1 MLLHPTKREIKSNR
15 FAQHML
21 NSLYGALLALTVWP
35 LNGSIAV
42 PINKPSDVALEF
54 IILHNNDMHAR
65 FEQTSKTTGKC
76 TPEMANTNKCYGGF
90 ARVAYEVRKYRQE
103 AENGGPSVLYLN
115 AGDTYT
121 GTPWF
126 TIFKDNITAAFLN
139 KLKPDAISLGNH
151 EFDENVEG
159 LLPFLNK
166 AEFPVLAA
174 NLDLR
179 KVPELAATKSLHNST
194 VLSVKGVS
202 IGVVGYLTPDTKFLT
217 QPNEVEYFP
226 EIESINKEAARLKA
240 QGVNIIIALGH
251 SGYQMDQDIARQ
263 CPDVDLVI
271 GGHTNTFLYNGV
283 QPDAE
288 RIEGPYPT
296 VVKQKSGKEVPVVQA
311 YAYTKYL
318 GKLHVQ
324 FDKDGNLIEYDG
336 TPILLN
342 ASVPRE
348 SDVLELL
355 ELYRPNITALETNI
369 IGHTKVYLDG
379 RAEKCR
385 REECNMG
392 NMVTD
397 AMVYARVLEDLGGS
411 YWTDAPIAF
420 TAGGGIRT
428 SIEKRSDGSIFA
440 TDVLNVLPFNNDLLV
455 IKITG
460 KTVRKALEHS
470 ASMHKR
476 DSNGGFLQMSGI
488 HVVYDYSKE
497 VGKRVIKARV
507 RCADCNVPVF
517 TDLVDSKFYN
527 VILPKFLFNGGDGH
541 DFVEKDALPPQR
553 LQLNDYEAVVQYIE
567 KHNFVYPGVEGRIV
581 IINKDS
587 DSSGNNGA
595 TLMASSTLLLPVLV
609 FAAYIILN

>member
-1 MLLHPTKREIKSNR
+1 MLLYPSKREISNG
-15 FAQHML
+15 FAQHL
-21 NSLYGALLALTVWP
+21 FNSVYGALVALVLWP
-35 LNGSIAV
+35 FNGSIAV
-42 PINKPSDVALEF
+42 SINKPSDVALEF

-65 FEQTSKTTGKC
+65 FEQTSKTSGKC

-90 ARVAYEVRKYRQE
+90 ARVAYELRKYRQE
-103 AENGGPSVLYLN
+103 AEDGGLPVLYLN

-151 EFDENVEG
+151 EFDENVKG
-159 LLPFLNK
+159 LIPFLNK

-194 VLSVKGVS
+194 VLHVKDVSV
-202 IGVVGYLTPDTKFLT
+202 GVVGYLTPETKFLT
-217 QPNEVEYFP
+217 QPNEVEYLP
-226 EIESINKEAARLKA
+226 EIESINKEAERLKA
-240 QGVNIIIALGH
+240 QGVNIIIAVGH
-251 SGYQMDQDIARQ
+251 SGYQMDQNIARE
-263 CPDVDLVI
+263 CPHIDLVI
-271 GGHTNTFLYNGV
+271 GGHTNTFLYNGT

-296 VVKQKSGKEVPVVQA
+296 IVKQKSGKEVPVVQA

-336 TPILLN
+336 KPILLN
-342 ASVPRE
+342 ASVSRE
-348 SDVLELL
+348 PDVLELL
-355 ELYRPNITALETNI
+355 ELYRPNITALESNV

-379 RAEKCR
+379 RATKCR
-385 REECNMG
+385 VEECNLG
-392 NMVTD
+392 NMIAD

-420 TAGGGIRT
+420 VMAGGIRT
-428 SIEKRSDGSIFA
+428 SIEKRSDGSIFP
-440 TDVLNVLPFNNDLLV
+440 TDILSVLPFNNDLFV

-460 KTVRKALEHS
+460 KTIRAALEHS
-470 ASMHKR
+470 ASMYKK

-488 HVVYDYSKE
+488 RVVYDYSKA
-497 VGKRVIKARV
+497 VGKRVVKAMV
-507 RCADCNVPVF
+507 RCADCNVPIYG
-517 TDLVDSKFYN
+517 DMMDGKMYN
-527 VILPKFLFNGGDGH
+527 VIVPKFLLNGGDGH
-541 DFVEKDALPPQR
+541 NFVEKNGLPSQR
-553 LQLNDYEAVVQYIE
+553 LQLNDYEALVQYIQ
-567 KHNFVYPGVEGRIV
+567 KRDIVYPAVEERIV
-581 IINKDS
+581 IINKDGNPS
-587 DSSGNNGA
+587 DNSGA
-595 TLMASSTLLLPVLV
+595 IAMASSTLIVTLLT
-609 FAAYIILN
+609 FISYIIFN